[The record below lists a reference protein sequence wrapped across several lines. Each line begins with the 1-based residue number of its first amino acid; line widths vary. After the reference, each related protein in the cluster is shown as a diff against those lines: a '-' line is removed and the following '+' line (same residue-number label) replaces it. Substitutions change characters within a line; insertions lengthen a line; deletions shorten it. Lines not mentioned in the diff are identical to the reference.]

1 MRARAILGAPM
12 LSDTP
17 HSCLGRS
24 SPRPARCLLS
34 HSSHSFIVAAV
45 RPVIVL
51 SQKLMTTRSSTRA
64 RGGAL
69 GGTGE
74 RLSTRPAAG
83 WRRRPA
89 ADLAS
94 RKKRVLPADVSSL
107 CVTRS
112 NGTTASAS
120 GAAAASGSG
129 AAPRA
134 AGKRPAPSASAAA
147 AGSGVPS
154 HTQSRRGLR
163 VPSPEQHV
171 TGTGD

>member
-24 SPRPARCLLS
+24 SPRRPARCLLS
-34 HSSHSFIVAAV
+34 HLILLRPFG
-45 RPVIVL
+45 PVIVL
-51 SQKLMTTRSSTRA
+51 SQTLMTTRSSTRA
-64 RGGAL
+64 GGGAL

-74 RLSTRPAAG
+74 RLSTRPAPG

-94 RKKRVLPADVSSL
+94 RQKRMLPADVSSL

-112 NGTTASAS
+112 KGTTASAS
-120 GAAAASGSG
+120 GVAAASGSG

-147 AGSGVPS
+147 AG
-154 HTQSRRGLR
+154 TQPHWTTNL
-163 VPSPEQHV
+163 
-171 TGTGD
+171 TGRS